1 MNRVGPIIETL
12 TRRLAETP
20 ADFLQEPRII
30 GYPGKVCVAALV
42 NDALHMLGNVAPV
55 ENLERFEEPHAKM
68 HRPWLALIMVVLW
81 LLTDEWFL
89 KQNLP
94 PYSITKLLDETIFD
108 LAQGAPPAHKFVTDS
123 DRREELARVVLA
135 SLDYRPEGETL
146 TQATD
151 RLLSVSGVERN
162 RLEQASRASQER
174 ARAIREALEKKL
186 AEESADKWTRE

>member
-1 MNRVGPIIETL
+1 MNRIGPILETL

-30 GYPGKVCVAALV
+30 GYPGKVSVAALV
-42 NDALHMLGNVAPV
+42 NDVLRMLGNVLPV

-68 HRPWLALIMVVLW
+68 HRNWLVLTMVVLW

-89 KQNLP
+89 KQNL
-94 PYSITKLLDETIFD
+94 SAHSVTQLLDQAIFD
-108 LAQGAPPAHKFVTDS
+108 LAQGAPPAHKFVSDP

-135 SLDYRPEGETL
+135 SLDYRPQGETL
-146 TQATD
+146 TQAAD
-151 RLLSVSGVERN
+151 RLMSISGVERS